1 MMKTTHNTRTTLLAM
16 AAGLALTTAITGC
29 AAEQGDLVE
38 FADEEGVITS
48 DLRVTECDGPFNCR
62 LPNPRSDNANRYDNP
77 RTGSD
82 HWDIRAGSGLYDGLG
97 NLRGTIRD
105 ASVKINFGQRK
116 VINGR
121 TYVYAFSVG
130 LTSGTGA
137 SGWMLQS
144 AVLDA
149 NIRSMPTVNARN
161 PGQGSYETDWEIT
174 GGNPALYGDLKVR
187 PNITESNVAATDYL
201 RRAGNV
207 VNVLYSLPGMG
218 GVATDTLPLGVV
230 FHRSHG
236 VQEVDIALYHPG
248 RSTVVG
254 HMTFIYGHV
263 SGRFG
268 WIARDALT
276 ARSQTP
282 APPANNPMGES
293 GGGSP
298 SPEPAPEPAPMTG
311 SCYVRCCDG
320 SLQGPVQTG
329 SAGECRDRV
338 GVCAGHGP
346 ARRAE
351 FNGQEAYS
359 RPNTCWALCNNREAY
374 HGLPGITQDCRQH
387 AQVYCSQ
394 NGRGGLRDADW
405 AVCAP

>member
-1 MMKTTHNTRTTLLAM
+1 M
-16 AAGLALTTAITGC
+16 ASFGAAC
-29 AAEQGDLVE
+29 AADGGDVVDL
-38 FADEEGVITS
+38 ADDEGVIVS
-48 DLRVTECDGPFNCR
+48 DVRVADCDGPFNCR
-62 LPNPRSDNANRYDNP
+62 LPNGSSANANRYDNP

-121 TYVYAFSVG
+121 TFVYAFAVI
-130 LTSGTGA
+130 LSGGGGA

-149 NIRSMPTVNARN
+149 GIRSMPTVNARN
-161 PGQGSYETDWEIT
+161 PGQGSYETDWVVT
-174 GGNPALYGDLKVR
+174 GGNPDLYGELKVA
-187 PNITESNVAATDYL
+187 PNITEGHVAASDYVV
-201 RRAGNV
+201 RAGNV

-218 GVATDTLPLGVV
+218 GVASDTLPLGVV
-230 FHRSHG
+230 FHRSHSVAE
-236 VQEVDIALYHPG
+236 VQIALYLPA
-248 RSTVVG
+248 RSTVVA

-276 ARSQTP
+276 DRSQMAQPPAQPMPGAMGAMPGEAMVPGEASP
-282 APPANNPMGES
+282 API
-293 GGGSP
+293 
-298 SPEPAPEPAPMTG
+298 TG

-320 SLQGPVQTG
+320 SLQGPVATA
-329 SAGECRDRV
+329 SAADCRDRV
-338 GVCAGHGP
+338 GVCEGHGP

-351 FNGQEAYS
+351 FNGQEAYA
-359 RPNTCWALCNNREAY
+359 RPNTCWARCNNRSAY
-374 HGLPGITQDCRQH
+374 HAIADITRDCTQH
-387 AQVYCSQ
+387 AQVYCAQ
-394 NGRGGLRDADW
+394 NGRGGLRDAAW
-405 AVCAP
+405 SVCAP